1 MFVNQLSVFIE
12 NREGR
17 LEKVLDIL
25 KQNNINIISLSLA
38 DSSDFGLLRMI
49 VSNPEEGKNALKE
62 AGFSAMLTKVLA
74 VKLSHQVGQLQVLL
88 SEICKAGINIEYTYA
103 LATGND
109 DASIVIKTAD
119 LEKAAELQYGKKP
132 QLEQQLAMEEER
144 VKNQSMELVH
154 ENVSD
159 EEIAKIISR

>member
-1 MFVNQLSVFIE
+1 MFLNQLSVFIE

-17 LEKVLDIL
+17 LEQVLETL
-25 KQNNINIISLSLA
+25 KENNINIISLSLA
-38 DSSDFGLLRMI
+38 DTSDYGLLRMI
-49 VSNPEEGKNALKE
+49 VSDAENGKASLRN
-62 AGFSAMLTKVLA
+62 AGFSAMLTPVLA

-119 LEKAAELQYGKKP
+119 LEKAAEI
-132 QLEQQLAMEEER
+132 LEKTG
-144 VKNQSMELVH
+144 VELITSA
-154 ENVSD
+154 ELT
-159 EEIAKIISR
+159 K

>member
-17 LEKVLDIL
+17 LEQVLETL
-25 KQNNINIISLSLA
+25 KEKEINIISLSLA
-38 DSSDFGLLRMI
+38 DSSDYGLLRMI
-49 VSNPEEGKNALKE
+49 VSDPEEGKNALKE
-62 AGFSAMLTKVLA
+62 AGFSAMLTQVLA

-119 LEKAAELQYGKKP
+119 LQKAADILDKTGVELIAAAELGK
-132 QLEQQLAMEEER
+132 
-144 VKNQSMELVH
+144 
-154 ENVSD
+154 
-159 EEIAKIISR
+159 